1 MMLVKFGIPLVAAIA
16 IGFGIATLSHLT
28 PKEQL
33 SAAQNPP
40 PLTTLG
46 ANTISGLGEVQ
57 MAGEPIAIAS
67 PISAVV
73 AKVHVVPGQTVSTGE
88 PLFTL
93 DDRALRAELHN
104 RTATLATANAKLLKL
119 KAGTR
124 PEDLP
129 PARAKVAAA
138 TATFHRNE
146 DAWERA
152 KRLAAERTLSEEE
165 HLARKFAYDQSSAE
179 LAQAKADLAKLEA
192 GTWCHD
198 IEIAEHEVASAKS
211 SVEQVQVDLD
221 RLVVRAPVDGLV
233 LHVDVRPGE
242 LAESARSENPLVQ
255 LGVHGPLRVRVQVDE
270 EDASRVIPNARAE
283 GFVRGRDRISIDL
296 RFVRIDPRIV
306 PKKSLTGGTTERVDT
321 RVLFV
326 VYEVIGAPPQIYAGQ
341 KLDVFMEG

>member
-1 MMLVKFGIPLVAAIA
+1 MLIKFGIPLIAAIA
-16 IGFGIATLSHLT
+16 VGFGIATLSHLT

-33 SAAQNPP
+33 SAALNPP
-40 PLTTLG
+40 SLTTLG

-57 MAGEPIAIAS
+57 MAGEPIAIAT
-67 PISAVV
+67 PISGIVS
-73 AKVHVVPGQTVSTGE
+73 KVHVIPGQMVSKGDA
-88 PLFTL
+88 LFTL

-104 RTATLATANAKLLKL
+104 RTATLATATAKLLKL

-129 PARAKVAAA
+129 PARARVAAA
-138 TATFHRNE
+138 TATFKRNE
-146 DAWERA
+146 DVWNRA
-152 KRLAAERTLSEEE
+152 KRLIEQRALSEEE
-165 HLARKFAYDQSSAE
+165 HITRKYAYDQSNAE
-179 LAQAKADLAKLEA
+179 MAQATADLAKLEA

-198 IEIAEHEVASAKS
+198 IEIAEYEVASAKS
-211 SVEQVQVDLD
+211 SADQVQVDLD

-233 LHVDVRPGE
+233 LHVDVRQGE
-242 LAESARSENPLVQ
+242 FAESTRTENPLVQ

-270 EDASRVIPNARAE
+270 EDASRVSPNARAE
-283 GFVRGRDRISIDL
+283 GFVRGRDRTSIEL

-321 RVLFV
+321 RVLFI
-326 VYEVIGAPPQIYAGQ
+326 VYEIVGATPQIYAGQ

>member
-1 MMLVKFGIPLVAAIA
+1 MLVKFGIPLIAAIA
-16 IGFGIATLSHLT
+16 VGFGMATLSHLT

-33 SAAQNPP
+33 LDAPNPP
-40 PLTTLG
+40 PLTRLG
-46 ANTISGLGEVQ
+46 TNTISGLGEVQ
-57 MAGEPIAIAS
+57 MAGEPVAIAT
-67 PISAVV
+67 PISGIVS
-73 AKVHVVPGQTVSTGE
+73 KVYVFPGQTVSAGE
-88 PLFTL
+88 PLFAL

-104 RTATLATANAKLLKL
+104 RTATLATVSAKLLKL
-119 KAGTR
+119 KSGTR

-129 PARAKVAAA
+129 PARARVEAA
-138 TATFHRNE
+138 TASSKRNE
-146 DAWERA
+146 DAWNRA
-152 KRLAAERTLSEEE
+152 KLLVEQRALSEEE
-165 HLARKFAYDQSSAE
+165 HLARKYIYEQANAE

-211 SVEQVQVDLD
+211 NVEQVQVDLD

-233 LHVDVRPGE
+233 LHVDIRPGE
-242 LAESARSENPLVQ
+242 FAESTKTEKPLVQ

-270 EDASRVIPNARAE
+270 EDASRVSPEARAE
-283 GFVRGRDRISIDL
+283 AFVRGRDRTAVEL

-306 PKKSLTGGTTERVDT
+306 PKNSLTGGTTERVDT

-326 VYEVIGAPPQIYAGQ
+326 VYEVVGVPPRIYAGQ

>member
-1 MMLVKFGIPLVAAIA
+1 MLIKFGIPLIAAIA
-16 IGFGIATLSHLT
+16 AGFGIATLSHLT

-33 SAAQNPP
+33 SAARNPP
-40 PLTTLG
+40 PLTKLG

-57 MAGEPIAIAS
+57 MAGEPIAIAT
-67 PISAVV
+67 PISGIVT
-73 AKVHVVPGQTVSTGE
+73 KTHVVPGQTVSTGE

-104 RTATLATANAKLLKL
+104 RIATLATASAKLQKL

-129 PARAKVAAA
+129 PARARVSAA
-138 TATFHRNE
+138 TATSKRNE
-146 DAWERA
+146 DAWNRA
-152 KRLAAERTLSEEE
+152 KLLVEQRALSEEE
-165 HLARKFAYDQSSAE
+165 HIARKYAYDQANAE
-179 LAQAKADLAKLEA
+179 QAQAKADLAKLEA

-198 IEIAEHEVASAKS
+198 IEIAEHEVASSKA
-211 SVEQVQVDLD
+211 SVEQVQVDLE
-221 RLVVRAPVDGLV
+221 RLVVRAPIDGLV

-242 LAESARSENPLVQ
+242 FAESTKTEKPLVQ
-255 LGVHGPLRVRVQVDE
+255 LGVHGPFRVRVQVDE
-270 EDASRVIPNARAE
+270 EDASRVSPRARAE
-283 GFVRGRDRISIDL
+283 GFVRGRDRTSIEL

-306 PKKSLTGGTTERVDT
+306 PKSSLTGSTTERVDT

-326 VYEVIGAPPQIYAGQ
+326 VYEVVGVPPRIYAGQ

>member
-1 MMLVKFGIPLVAAIA
+1 MLIKFGIPLIAAVAV
-16 IGFGIATLSHLT
+16 GFGVATLSHLT

-33 SAAQNPP
+33 SAAPNPP

-57 MAGEPIAIAS
+57 MAGEPIAIAT
-67 PISAVV
+67 PISGIVS
-73 AKVHVVPGQTVSTGE
+73 KVHVIPGQTVSTGE

-93 DDRALRAELHN
+93 DDRALRAELNN
-104 RTATLATANAKLLKL
+104 RIATLATASAKLLKL
-119 KAGTR
+119 RAGTR

-129 PARAKVAAA
+129 PARARVAAA
-138 TATFHRNE
+138 TAIFKRNE
-146 DAWERA
+146 DSWNRA
-152 KRLAAERTLSEEE
+152 KRLVDQQALSEEE
-165 HLARKFAYDQSSAE
+165 LFARKYAYEQSNAE
-179 LAQAKADLAKLEA
+179 MAQAKADLAKLEA

-198 IEIAEHEVASAKS
+198 IEIAEYEVAAAKS
-211 SVEQVQVDLD
+211 SVEQVQGDLD

-242 LAESARSENPLVQ
+242 FAESTRTDNPLVQ
-255 LGVHGPLRVRVQVDE
+255 LGVHGPLRVRVQIDE
-270 EDASRVIPNARAE
+270 EDVSRVIPKARAE
-283 GFVRGRDRISIDL
+283 GFVRGRNRSSIEL

-321 RVLFV
+321 RVLYI
-326 VYEVIGAPPQIYAGQ
+326 VYEVVGATPQIFAGQ

>member
-1 MMLVKFGIPLVAAIA
+1 MLIKFGIPLIAAIA
-16 IGFGIATLSHLT
+16 VGFGIATLSHLT

-33 SAAQNPP
+33 SAAPNPP

-57 MAGEPIAIAS
+57 MAGEPIAIAT
-67 PISAVV
+67 PISGIVS
-73 AKVHVVPGQTVSTGE
+73 KVHVIPGQTVSSGE
-88 PLFTL
+88 ALFTL
-93 DDRALRAELHN
+93 DDRALRAELAN
-104 RTATLATANAKLLKL
+104 RTATLATASAKLLKL

-129 PARAKVAAA
+129 PARARVAAA
-138 TATFHRNE
+138 TAALKRNE
-146 DAWERA
+146 DSWNRA
-152 KRLAAERTLSEEE
+152 KLLIEQRALSEEE
-165 HLARKFAYDQSSAE
+165 HIARKYAYDQSHAE
-179 LAQAKADLAKLEA
+179 LAQASADLAKLEA

-242 LAESARSENPLVQ
+242 FAESTRTEKPLVQ
-255 LGVHGPLRVRVQVDE
+255 LGVHGPLRVRVQIDE
-270 EDASRVIPNARAE
+270 EDASRVTANARAE

-306 PKKSLTGGTTERVDT
+306 PKQSLTGGTTERVDT

-326 VYEVIGAPPQIYAGQ
+326 VYEVVGKTPQIYAGQ

>member
-1 MMLVKFGIPLVAAIA
+1 MIVKFGIPLIAAIA
-16 IGFGIATLSHLT
+16 MGFGIATLSHLT

-33 SAAQNPP
+33 SAAPNPP

-46 ANTISGLGEVQ
+46 TNTISGLGEVQ
-57 MAGEPIAIAS
+57 MAGEPVAIAT
-67 PISAVV
+67 PISGIVS
-73 AKVHVVPGQTVSTGE
+73 KVYVVPGQTVSTGE
-88 PLFTL
+88 PLFAL
-93 DDRALRAELHN
+93 DDRALRAEIHN

-129 PARAKVAAA
+129 PARARVSAA
-138 TATFHRNE
+138 TATLKRNE
-146 DAWERA
+146 DAWNRA
-152 KRLAAERTLSEEE
+152 KLLIEKKALSEEE
-165 HLARKFAYDQSSAE
+165 HMVRKYAYDQANAE
-179 LAQAKADLAKLEA
+179 LAQTKADLAKLEA

-242 LAESARSENPLVQ
+242 FAESTRNDNPLVQ
-255 LGVHGPLRVRVQVDE
+255 LGVHGPLRVRVQFDE
-270 EDASRVIPNARAE
+270 EDASRVRPNARAE
-283 GFVRGRDRISIDL
+283 GFVRGRDRTSIEL

-306 PKKSLTGGTTERVDT
+306 PKKSMTGGTTERVDT

-326 VYEVIGAPPQIYAGQ
+326 VYEIIGAPPQIYAGQ

>member
-1 MMLVKFGIPLVAAIA
+1 MLIKFGIPLIAAIA
-16 IGFGIATLSHLT
+16 VGFGIATLSHLT

-33 SAAQNPP
+33 SAAPNPP

-46 ANTISGLGEVQ
+46 TNTISGLGEVQ
-57 MAGEPIAIAS
+57 MAGEPVAIAT
-67 PISAVV
+67 PISGIVSQV
-73 AKVHVVPGQTVSTGE
+73 YVIPGQKVSSGE

-93 DDRALRAELHN
+93 DDRALRAELNN
-104 RTATLATANAKLLKL
+104 RTATLATANAKLQKL

-129 PARAKVAAA
+129 PARARVAAA
-138 TATFHRNE
+138 TAACKRNE
-146 DAWERA
+146 DAWNRA
-152 KRLAAERTLSEEE
+152 KLLIEQRALSEEE
-165 HLARKFAYDQSSAE
+165 HIARKYAYDQSNAE
-179 LAQAKADLAKLEA
+179 LAQASADLAKLVA

-211 SVEQVQVDLD
+211 SAEQVHVDLD

-242 LAESARSENPLVQ
+242 FAESTRAEKPLVQ
-255 LGVHGPLRVRVQVDE
+255 LGVNGPLRVRVQIDE
-270 EDASRVIPNARAE
+270 EDASRVTAHARAE
-283 GFVRGRDRISIDL
+283 GFVRGRDRTSIEL

-306 PKKSLTGGTTERVDT
+306 PKPSLTGGTTERVDT

-326 VYEVIGAPPQIYAGQ
+326 VYEIVGVTPPIYAGQ

>member
-1 MMLVKFGIPLVAAIA
+1 MLIKFGIPLLAAIA
-16 IGFGIATLSHLT
+16 VGFGIATLSHLT

-33 SAAQNPP
+33 MAAPNPP
-40 PLTTLG
+40 PLTRLG

-57 MAGEPIAIAS
+57 MAGEPIAIAT
-67 PISAVV
+67 PISGIVS
-73 AKVHVVPGQTVSTGE
+73 KVHVIPGQTVTPGE

-93 DDRALRAELHN
+93 DDRALRAEFHH
-104 RTATLATANAKLLKL
+104 RAATLATASAKLLKL

-129 PARAKVAAA
+129 PARARVAAA
-138 TATFHRNE
+138 TAGFKRNE
-146 DAWERA
+146 DTWNRA
-152 KRLAAERTLSEEE
+152 KLLVEQRALSEEE
-165 HLARKFAYDQSSAE
+165 HFAKKYAYDQSSAE

-192 GTWCHD
+192 GSWSHD
-198 IEIAEHEVASAKS
+198 IEIAEYEVASAKA

-221 RLVVRAPVDGLV
+221 RLVVRAPVDGMV

-242 LAESARSENPLVQ
+242 FAGAEKTQNPLVQ
-255 LGVHGPLRVRVQVDE
+255 LGVHGPLRVRVQIDE
-270 EDASRVIPNARAE
+270 EDASRVSPNARAE
-283 GFVRGRDRISIDL
+283 GFVRGRDRTWIEL
-296 RFVRIDPRIV
+296 HFLRIDPLIV

-326 VYEVIGAPPQIYAGQ
+326 VYEIVGATPRIYAGQ

>member
-1 MMLVKFGIPLVAAIA
+1 MLIKFGIPLIAAIA
-16 IGFGIATLSHLT
+16 VGFGIATLSHLT

-33 SAAQNPP
+33 SAALNPP

-57 MAGEPIAIAS
+57 MAGEPIAIAT
-67 PISAVV
+67 PISGVV
-73 AKVHVVPGQTVSTGE
+73 SKVHVIPGQTVSSGE
-88 PLFTL
+88 PLFAL
-93 DDRALRAELHN
+93 DDRALRAELAN
-104 RTATLATANAKLLKL
+104 RTATLATASAKLRKL

-129 PARAKVAAA
+129 PARARVAAA
-138 TATFHRNE
+138 TATFKRNE
-146 DAWERA
+146 DAWNRSKLLIEQRA
-152 KRLAAERTLSEEE
+152 LSEEE
-165 HLARKFAYDQSSAE
+165 HNARRYAYDQSHAE
-179 LAQAKADLAKLEA
+179 LAQASAELAKLEA

-242 LAESARSENPLVQ
+242 FAESTRTENPLVQ
-255 LGVHGPLRVRVQVDE
+255 LGVDGPLRVRVQIDE
-270 EDASRVIPNARAE
+270 EDASRFTENARAE
-283 GFVRGRDRISIDL
+283 GFLRGRDRISIDL

-306 PKKSLTGGTTERVDT
+306 PKQSLTGGTTERVDT

-326 VYEVIGAPPQIYAGQ
+326 VYEVVGATPQIYPGQ